1 MRKLAIAVAVG
12 AAALF
17 GGFAANAADNTPKAT
32 IASGVSQNTDMS
44 SQHRRHHGHF
54 RMHRHWGHGYGYNRP
69 YANSYGYY
77 RQPHYYHG
85 GPIIRHGFGGGGWHH
100 RHHGHRW

>member
-17 GGFAANAADNTPKAT
+17 GGSAANAADNTKAR
-32 IASGVSQNTDMS
+32 IASGVSQSTDMS
-44 SQHRRHHGHF
+44 SQHRHHHHRHF
-54 RMHRHWGHGYGYNRP
+54 RMHRHWGHGYGYYRP

-77 RQPHYYHG
+77 RQPYFHG
-85 GPIIRHGFGGGGWHH
+85 GPAMRHGFGGGGWHH
-100 RHHGHRW
+100 RHGHRW